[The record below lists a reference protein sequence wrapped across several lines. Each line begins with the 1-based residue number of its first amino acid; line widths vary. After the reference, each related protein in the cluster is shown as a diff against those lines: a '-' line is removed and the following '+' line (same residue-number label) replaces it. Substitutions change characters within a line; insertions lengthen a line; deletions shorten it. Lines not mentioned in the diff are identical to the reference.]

1 MRLVRFLFLYAVAS
15 AFGIALFLLLVQ
27 NAQKT
32 RLVFYGREYSISL
45 AWILIGAA
53 VFGGLLM
60 LILLLPGRL
69 AANVNNWRLER
80 EIRQVEQELVRL
92 QERRERLLDQHA
104 HMLEAHDHMLLQHQR
119 LIAEHS
125 RVVAERDQV
134 RKQLII
140 ASTTTVRSEATAAG
154 KRAVISQSSTVV
166 AATASTRTPSS
177 VIAGPGEGRAGD
189 STSHMRRS
197 TPPHIK
203 PHATPIGP

>member
-45 AWILIGAA
+45 ALVLIGAA

-92 QERRERLLDQHA
+92 QERRGRFLGPHGHKPGGHA
-104 HMLEAHDHMLLQHQR
+104 
-119 LIAEHS
+119 
-125 RVVAERDQV
+125 
-134 RKQLII
+134 
-140 ASTTTVRSEATAAG
+140 
-154 KRAVISQSSTVV
+154 
-166 AATASTRTPSS
+166 P
-177 VIAGPGEGRAGD
+177 
-189 STSHMRRS
+189 
-197 TPPHIK
+197 TPP
-203 PHATPIGP
+203 P